1 MNTNTPTKYTL
12 AGLGLTMGLTIA
24 AAAAPALAAPTSPEP
39 ITAQVTKATS
49 ASRQT
54 SSEVTVEGTWQT
66 PHLTPGSVLT
76 VGSVDGGFNWRA
88 NFPFTLDDG
97 TKIGECVA
105 DQAQL
110 ICTVTD
116 VPEAWAAKE
125 DVTGTFHAR
134 AQLVDKAVGTESTQI
149 TLNGE
154 TVHTLVWGDKDG
166 TGTCT
171 NDCAGPA
178 HYEYAKP
185 ENVKY
190 GWNNR
195 NGSIGWGIQW
205 KVDAG
210 VEYTITDETNTL
222 HTAVKCSTGP
232 TWDPATTSWT
242 DGKLDD
248 TKHTLTF
255 TPPTGALTCVT
266 FPDATQP
273 IDGQTTYTNKAT
285 INGASL
291 EATATVKAAGGTDG
305 NGNVKPTPAPAPGPA
320 TGAPPRAR
328 PPPPAPPAA
337 PPPQPPA
344 GPRPS
349 RRPPPRPR
357 LRRPR
362 RSPRMNLSPR
372 RPPTPHRRRA
382 SPPSRFPRPRPQ
394 PRSPNPRQTHSLPPP
409 RRLSSPRP
417 APPSTASR
425 SPSGLSP
432 WAPCWPPPGMSS
444 AAVTWEATDD
454 DPQRRNGQAHPA

>member
-1 MNTNTPTKYTL
+1 MNTKYAL
-12 AGLGLTMGLTIA
+12 AGFGLTMGLA
-24 AAAAPALAAPTSPEP
+24 VAAAAPALAAPTTPEP
-39 ITAQVTKATS
+39 ISAQVTKATS

-54 SSEVTVEGTWQT
+54 TSEVTVEGTWQA
-66 PHLTPGSVLT
+66 PRLTPGSVLT

-125 DVTGTFHAR
+125 NVTGTFHAR
-134 AQLVDKAVGTESTQI
+134 AQLTDKAVGTESTQI

-154 TVHTLVWGDKDG
+154 TVRTLVWGDKEG
-166 TGTCT
+166 TGVCT
-171 NDCAGPA
+171 NDCSGPA

-185 ENVKY
+185 ETVKF
-190 GWNNR
+190 GWTNR

-205 KVDAG
+205 KVDPG

-232 TWDPATTSWT
+232 TWDPKTTSWT

-255 TPPTGALTCVT
+255 TPPTGSLVCVT

-273 IDGQTTYTNKAT
+273 VEGQTTYTNKAT

-305 NGNVKPTPAPAPGPA
+305 DGTVKPAPTPAPEPSTEPTPEPTPTTEPTPEPTPTTEPTPKPTPTTEPTPKPTPTTEPTPKPKATASPKADAQPAPTTRLA
-320 TGAPPRAR
+320 KTGATLDGIVVALVPLLIG
-328 PPPPAPPAA
+328 AA
-337 PPPQPPA
+337 LVI
-344 GPRPS
+344 GGHIID
-349 RRPPPRPR
+349 RRF
-357 LRRPR
+357 
-362 RSPRMNLSPR
+362 
-372 RPPTPHRRRA
+372 TK
-382 SPPSRFPRPRPQ
+382 
-394 PRSPNPRQTHSLPPP
+394 
-409 RRLSSPRP
+409 
-417 APPSTASR
+417 
-425 SPSGLSP
+425 
-432 WAPCWPPPGMSS
+432 
-444 AAVTWEATDD
+444 
-454 DPQRRNGQAHPA
+454 

>member
-1 MNTNTPTKYTL
+1 MNTKHNTKYTL
-12 AGLGLTMGLTIA
+12 AGLGLTVGLAIA
-24 AAAAPALAAPTSPEP
+24 AAAAPALAAPTAPEP
-39 ITAQVTKATS
+39 ISAQVTKATS

-54 SSEVTVEGTWQT
+54 SSEVAVEGTWQT
-66 PHLTPGSVLT
+66 PRLTPGSVLT

-105 DQAQL
+105 DQATL
-110 ICTVTD
+110 TCTVTD

-125 DVTGTFHAR
+125 NVTGTFHAR
-134 AQLVDKAVGTESTQI
+134 ASLTDKAVGTESTQI

-154 TVHTLVWGDKDG
+154 TVRTLVWGDREG
-166 TGTCT
+166 TGVCT
-171 NDCAGPA
+171 NDCSGPA
-178 HYEYAKP
+178 HYEYARP

-190 GWNNR
+190 GWTNR

-248 TKHTLTF
+248 TKHTLVF

-266 FPDATQP
+266 YPDATQP
-273 IDGQTTYTNKAT
+273 VDGVTTYSNRAT

-305 NGNVKPTPAPAPGPA
+305 DGTVKPTPAPTPSTEPTPEPTPTSPAPTPTPEPSTPA
-320 TGAPPRAR
+320 T
-328 PPPPAPPAA
+328 PAPKPSDE
-337 PPPQPPA
+337 PQ
-344 GPRPS
+344 S
-349 RRPPPRPR
+349 
-357 LRRPR
+357 
-362 RSPRMNLSPR
+362 S
-372 RPPTPHRRRA
+372 PTPD
-382 SPPSRFPRPRPQ
+382 PTPEPRVTTEPVPV
-394 PRSPNPRQTHSLPPP
+394 PTTATPKPEPKAD
-409 RRLSSPRP
+409 P
-417 APPSTASR
+417 APAPAPTERLAKTGATLDGISVALASFLI
-425 SPSGLSP
+425 G
-432 WAPCWPPPGMSS
+432 
-444 AAVTWEATDD
+444 AALATVGYVIN
-454 DPQRRNGQAHPA
+454 RRYLGGNER